1 MVRYPGE
8 GRGYTFQYS
17 GLEKSMDCIVH
28 GVAKSWTLL
37 SYFHFHLA
45 TKTTTINVIGIVIVG
60 SLHNPYVL
68 DL

>member
-1 MVRYPGE
+1 
-8 GRGYTFQYS
+8 
-17 GLEKSMDCIVH
+17 MDCIVH

-45 TKTTTINVIGIVIVG
+45 TKTTINVIGIVIVG